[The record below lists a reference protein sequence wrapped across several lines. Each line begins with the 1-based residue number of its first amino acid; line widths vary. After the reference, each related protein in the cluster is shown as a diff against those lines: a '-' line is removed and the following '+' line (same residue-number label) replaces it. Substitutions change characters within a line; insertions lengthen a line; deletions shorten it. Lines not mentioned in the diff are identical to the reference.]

1 MNLQKNCSSVVFLE
15 VPDSSNVTAQAIGRV
30 HRIGQLKQQ
39 NIYIVTKNHSYDQK
53 LQSNAASKMYGQI
66 AGQSN
71 ISCTTREVQ
80 KVMKQLKARKK
91 KPELYISGDE
101 DDDED
106 DLMDDNDDG
115 EDEAA
120 RLNTQALRIAQNQTV
135 SRLYQITFG
144 QRSLRHAWTN
154 VR

>member
-1 MNLQKNCSSVVFLE
+1 
-15 VPDSSNVTAQAIGRV
+15 
-30 HRIGQLKQQ
+30 
-39 NIYIVTKNHSYDQK
+39 
-53 LQSNAASKMYGQI
+53 
-66 AGQSN
+66 
-71 ISCTTREVQ
+71 
-80 KVMKQLKARKK
+80 MKQLKARKK

-144 QRSLRHAWTN
+144 QRSPRHAWTN
-154 VR
+154 VRQLGAKDSLPSEKKPGLTIQGEFYSS